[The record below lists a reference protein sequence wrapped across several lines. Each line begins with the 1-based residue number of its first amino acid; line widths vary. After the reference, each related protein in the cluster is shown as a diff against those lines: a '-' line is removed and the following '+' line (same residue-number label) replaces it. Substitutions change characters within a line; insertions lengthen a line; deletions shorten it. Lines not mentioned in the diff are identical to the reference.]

1 MTGAPVP
8 ADGPRLV
15 VAIGAS
21 TGGPKALQTLL
32 AEFPTEV
39 PVPVLVV
46 QHIHP
51 RFVRLLVRRLKEA
64 CPLPVRVAAAGDVIR
79 SGQVYVAPGGR
90 HLVVRRGLRRNQ
102 LVLRLSDAPPR
113 HGVRPAADL
122 LFGSLAEA
130 CEAGAVVVVLTGTGK
145 DGLEGVRAVKAR
157 GGIALAEAEE
167 SCVVYGMPRALA
179 EAALADVVVSLPEM
193 PRVLAAVL
201 RERAA
206 LLAAH

>member
-1 MTGAPVP
+1 MTAAPVG
-8 ADGPRLV
+8 AGGARLAV
-15 VAIGAS
+15 GIGAS
-21 TGGPKALQTLL
+21 AGGPQALQTLL

-51 RFVRLLVRRLKEA
+51 NFVGPLVRRLQEA
-64 CPLPVRVAAAGDVIR
+64 CPLPVQVAAAGDVVR
-79 SGQVYVAPGGR
+79 PGRVYVAPGGR
-90 HLVVRRGLRRNQ
+90 HLVVRRGLGGRQ
-102 LVLRLSDAPPR
+102 LVLTLSDAPPR

-145 DGLEGVRAVKAR
+145 DGLDGVRAVKAK
-157 GGIALAEAEE
+157 GGVALAEAQE

-179 EAALADVVVSLPEM
+179 EAALADLMVSLPEM
-193 PRVLAAVL
+193 PRALAAVL

-206 LLAAH
+206 ALAVH